1 MDKKSN
7 LGYKN
12 RSKILYI
19 FRDKIEMYPLS
30 KLRLRENDF
39 VKNKVINQIP
49 KLIDFHL
56 RSADRRPFW
65 R

>member
-7 LGYKN
+7 LGYIN

>member
-7 LGYKN
+7 LGYIN
-12 RSKILYI
+12 RSKMLY
-19 FRDKIEMYPLS
+19 FLDKIEMYPLS

>member
-7 LGYKN
+7 LGYTN
-12 RSKILYI
+12 RSKILH
-19 FRDKIEMYPLS
+19 FLDKIEMYPLS

>member
-7 LGYKN
+7 LGYIN

-30 KLRLRENDF
+30 NLRLRENDF

>member
-12 RSKILYI
+12 RSKMLYI